1 MLKFL
6 NFFQNK
12 KDSYKYIFKLKNKKI
27 LINSHSNLVNNAGD
41 TIMISNYMNLLMKNN
56 NFIFLLSVCE
66 INQNFTKNLLYT
78 NYKIIK
84 SEDNKELIKQID
96 YFSNKVD
103 YIFIRNHLIIDQ
115 INNKKYLSK
124 TILYGLD
131 IHLPLIKRLNNYL
144 EIITQSKDLKNLYIK
159 NGIDKKKIRIIEP
172 FAYKYNFK
180 SIKKNNNLT
189 TLIYCGTIRKEENI
203 IQLIDEFKEIRKK
216 KLKIFLKIVYGKIH
230 GDINFKQKIESLIE
244 RNIDGITFKH
254 NLSHKDACYE
264 IASSDYGIF
273 MRTDIK
279 SVTCGLAQNG
289 QVSTKFK
296 EYKLYKIKILNNF
309 IKFK

>member
-12 KDSYKYIFKLKNKKI
+12 ENLYKDIFKLKNKKI

-131 IHLPLIKRLNNYL
+131 IHLPLIKRLN
-144 EIITQSKDLKNLYIK
+144 K
-159 NGIDKKKIRIIEP
+159 
-172 FAYKYNFK
+172 
-180 SIKKNNNLT
+180 
-189 TLIYCGTIRKEENI
+189 
-203 IQLIDEFKEIRKK
+203 
-216 KLKIFLKIVYGKIH
+216 
-230 GDINFKQKIESLIE
+230 
-244 RNIDGITFKH
+244 
-254 NLSHKDACYE
+254 
-264 IASSDYGIF
+264 
-273 MRTDIK
+273 
-279 SVTCGLAQNG
+279 
-289 QVSTKFK
+289 
-296 EYKLYKIKILNNF
+296 
-309 IKFK
+309 